1 MNSILGYITKILAQI
16 NLEWFEAAS
25 QQNTT
30 FAILVSLVLILFG
43 INIFLFKKYEE
54 KNSELT
60 KVQKE
65 NLTKVNEIRKEYT
78 KREDERTSTWRESEK
93 ETLTVL
99 KGVNSVLEMSEKM
112 KENDTKNII
121 DKLSTLERSMER
133 ISVIET
139 SLEKSIDNAIIELGK
154 KKGNG

>member
-1 MNSILGYITKILAQI
+1 MSSILTNIPTILAQI
-16 NLEWFEAAS
+16 NLEGFEAAA

-43 INIFLFKKYEE
+43 INIFLFKKYED
-54 KNSELT
+54 KNTELK
-60 KVQKE
+60 KVQE
-65 NLTKVNEIRKEYT
+65 TNLTKIDEIRKEYS
-78 KREDERTSTWRESEK
+78 KKEDDRTASWRESEK

-121 DKLSTLERSMER
+121 DKISSLESSIEKT
-133 ISVIET
+133 IS
-139 SLEKSIDNAIIELGK
+139 SLEKSIDGAIIELGK
-154 KKGNG
+154 KK

>member
-1 MNSILGYITKILAQI
+1 MNLIITFIFPILAQI
-16 NLEWFEAAS
+16 NLEGFEAAA

-30 FAILVSLVLILFG
+30 FAILVSLVVILFG

-54 KNSELT
+54 KNGEL
-60 KVQKE
+60 KEVQEK
-65 NLTKVNEIRKEYT
+65 NTAKINEIREEYT
-78 KREDERTSTWRESEK
+78 KREDERTATWRESEK

-121 DKLSTLERSMER
+121 DKISLLERS
-133 ISVIET
+133 IDKIT
-139 SLEKSIDNAIIELGK
+139 STDK
-154 KKGNG
+154 